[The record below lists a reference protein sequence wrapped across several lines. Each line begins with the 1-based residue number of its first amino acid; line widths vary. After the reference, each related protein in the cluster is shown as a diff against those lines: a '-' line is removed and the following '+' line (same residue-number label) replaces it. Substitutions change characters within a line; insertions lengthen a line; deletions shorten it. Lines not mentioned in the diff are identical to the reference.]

1 MQHRRLFDLARHLS
15 DSRPH
20 VLRNRTTMPKDLR
33 SFIGQ
38 LEKDSPND
46 IARVTKPI
54 SPIYE
59 ISALLTHLESQKKF
73 PLLYCENVTGHNAP
87 VLINAQVSR
96 RFMALA
102 LECEIRDLARTYSER
117 QSQHLPPTE
126 IDNAPVHELIQT
138 GDAID
143 LTQIPMLTHYDVN
156 IAPYITAG
164 IVAAVDPETGVRNT
178 SYNRLMMAGKR
189 ELRIFMAI
197 GRHLWTL
204 HNKLER
210 RNKPLPIAVVIGVH
224 PLVSLGAQAF
234 TASTEDEYA
243 VIGGMMSEPLRV
255 VKAKTVPILVPA
267 DAEMIIEGNILPNLR
282 RVEGPFGE
290 FTGHAVPS
298 DDRPVID
305 VTAITHRRN
314 YIFQDIH
321 AGYTEHKMMGA
332 LPREAALLKA
342 VRQTVPTV
350 KDVCMPVSGTC
361 RFHAYIS
368 IAKRA
373 PGQAKNAICAALAAD
388 MLLKHVVIVD
398 EDIDVFDEERVLWA
412 VANRFQAD
420 RGLVVIANAQGS
432 ELDPSAGPGGMNA
445 KMGLDATK
453 PMSGFPPELRV
464 PDVVMKKIR
473 LEDFFP

>member
-1 MQHRRLFDLARHLS
+1 
-15 DSRPH
+15 
-20 VLRNRTTMPKDLR
+20 MPKDLR
-33 SFIGQ
+33 TFIAQ
-38 LEKDSPND
+38 LEKTAPAD
-46 IARVTKPI
+46 IARVKKPI
-54 SPIYE
+54 SPRYE
-59 ISALLTHLESQKKF
+59 ISALLTHLENKKEF
-73 PLLYCENVTGHNAP
+73 PLLYCENVAGHSVP
-87 VLINAQVSR
+87 VVINAQVSR
-96 RFMALA
+96 RFMAIA
-102 LECEIRDLARTYSER
+102 LECEPRELARRYNER
-117 QSQHLPPTE
+117 QSQLLLPAE
-126 IDNAPVHELIQT
+126 IENAPVQEVILT
-138 GDAID
+138 GDDID

-156 IAPYITAG
+156 AAPYITAG
-164 IVAAVDPETGVRNT
+164 IVAAADPDTGARNT

-204 HNKLER
+204 HNRLER
-210 RNKPLPIAVVIGVH
+210 RNEPLPVAIIVGVH
-224 PLVSLGAQAF
+224 PLFSLGAQAF

-255 VKAKTVPILVPA
+255 VRAKTVPILVPA
-267 DAEMIIEGNILPNLR
+267 DAELIIEGKILPNVR
-282 RVEGPFGE
+282 RIEGPFGE

-298 DDRPVID
+298 DERPVIE
-305 VTAITHRRN
+305 VSAVTHRHN

-373 PGQAKNAICAALAAD
+373 PGQAKNAICAAFAAD

-398 EDIDVFDEERVLWA
+398 DDIDVFDEERVLWA

-420 RGLVVIANAQGS
+420 RGLVVISNAQGS
-432 ELDPSAGPGGMNA
+432 ELDPSAGAGGVNA

-453 PMSGFPPELRV
+453 PLSGFPPELRV
-464 PDVVMKKIR
+464 PDEVMKRIR
-473 LEDFFP
+473 LEDFLP